1 MPTFRNYLEEARS
14 GLQEPSAKFFTDDE
28 IMRWLN
34 YALQLFAKET
44 HILKGTCDYTWAASV
59 QEVAL
64 STVLNDDTIKRPVIE
79 EARWKTGTSGE
90 TLLHVS
96 MSEVWKFDPDR
107 HAVDYAGTPN
117 RLYYSPWSDKI
128 GLYPTPSSE
137 GTLTLFHSHEL
148 ADYTALTQTVNA
160 AFDPWWLDI
169 SAYAIARGK
178 LKDVDHFSTQES
190 VIENERFVG
199 AMRKAKLQI
208 YIRDFPQQTI
218 GFVRDY
224 PSLNHQGK

>member
-1 MPTFRNYLEEARS
+1 
-14 GLQEPSAKFFTDDE
+14 
-28 IMRWLN
+28 
-34 YALQLFAKET
+34 
-44 HILKGTCDYTWAASV
+44 
-59 QEVAL
+59 
-64 STVLNDDTIKRPVIE
+64 
-79 EARWKTGTSGE
+79 
-90 TLLHVS
+90 
-96 MSEVWKFDPDR
+96 
-107 HAVDYAGTPN
+107 
-117 RLYYSPWSDKI
+117 
-128 GLYPTPSSE
+128 
-137 GTLTLFHSHEL
+137 
-148 ADYTALTQTVNA
+148 VNA